1 MNRYRCKSLL
11 LSPMKMISII
21 GGILNSLDVPAKTV
35 ESNVPFDSQR
45 AKELGQGSILL
56 MKLKFVQKLEE
67 LGIRREIK

>member
-1 MNRYRCKSLL
+1 M
-11 LSPMKMISII
+11 
-21 GGILNSLDVPAKTV
+21 NSLDVPAKTV
-35 ESNVPFDSQR
+35 ESNIPFDSQR